1 MKMNLSKEKNQNN
14 PKITVGIPVFN
25 GEKSIRRAL
34 DSVLSQTFLDFEL
47 VISDNASTDST
58 PLICQE
64 YKRNDKRINLNLIIT
79 CARSLESETKNEI
92 SKILDELGDQEP
104 EILNVGMRG
113 ILMANT
119 IIEPSKIIDY
129 VKNKMIEEPW
139 LIRYCLRIIP
149 IQMITETEIDKIK
162 QNVIKLKD
170 TIQKNDSYRI
180 TIEKRNTD
188 ISSTEIITEIAKI
201 FPNKV
206 SLNQPDWIVL
216 IEILGNDTGISI
228 LKDDELF
235 SLDKA
240 KRMSD

>member
-1 MKMNLSKEKNQNN
+1 M
-14 PKITVGIPVFN
+14 
-25 GEKSIRRAL
+25 
-34 DSVLSQTFLDFEL
+34 
-47 VISDNASTDST
+47 
-58 PLICQE
+58 
-64 YKRNDKRINLNLIIT
+64 NLIIT
-79 CARSLESETKNEI
+79 CARNLESETKNEI
-92 SKILDELGDQEP
+92 GKILDELGDQEP

-149 IQMITETEIDKIK
+149 IQIITETEIDKIK

-170 TIQKNDSYRI
+170 KIQKNDSYRI
-180 TIEKRNTD
+180 TIEKRNTS
-188 ISSTEIITEIAKI
+188 ISSSEIIAEVAKI

-206 SLNQPDWIVL
+206 SLNQPDWIIL
-216 IEILGNDTGISI
+216 IEILGNETGISV

-235 SLDKA
+235 SLDKS
-240 KRMSD
+240 KRMS

>member
-1 MKMNLSKEKNQNN
+1 M
-14 PKITVGIPVFN
+14 
-25 GEKSIRRAL
+25 
-34 DSVLSQTFLDFEL
+34 
-47 VISDNASTDST
+47 
-58 PLICQE
+58 
-64 YKRNDKRINLNLIIT
+64 NLIIT
-79 CARSLESETKNEI
+79 CARNLESETKNEI
-92 SKILDELGDQEP
+92 RKILDELGDQEP
-104 EILNVGMRG
+104 EILNVDMRG
-113 ILMANT
+113 ILMVNT
-119 IIEPSKIIDY
+119 IIEPSKIIDW
-129 VKNKMIEEPW
+129 VKNKIIEEPW

-149 IQMITETEIDKIK
+149 IQRITDTEIDKIK

-206 SLNQPDWIVL
+206 SLDQPDWIVL

>member
-1 MKMNLSKEKNQNN
+1 M
-14 PKITVGIPVFN
+14 
-25 GEKSIRRAL
+25 
-34 DSVLSQTFLDFEL
+34 
-47 VISDNASTDST
+47 
-58 PLICQE
+58 
-64 YKRNDKRINLNLIIT
+64 NLIIT

-113 ILMANT
+113 ILMVNT
-119 IIEPSKIIDY
+119 IIEPLKIIDC
-129 VKNKMIEEPW
+129 VKNKIIEEPW

-149 IQMITETEIDKIK
+149 IQRMTDTEIDKIK
-162 QNVIKLKD
+162 QTVIELKD

-180 TIEKRNTD
+180 TIEKRNTS
-188 ISSTEIITEIAKI
+188 ISSSEIITEVAEI

-216 IEILGNDTGISI
+216 IEILGNETGISI

-235 SLDKA
+235 SLDKS
-240 KRMSD
+240 KRMSE

>member
-1 MKMNLSKEKNQNN
+1 
-14 PKITVGIPVFN
+14 
-25 GEKSIRRAL
+25 
-34 DSVLSQTFLDFEL
+34 
-47 VISDNASTDST
+47 
-58 PLICQE
+58 
-64 YKRNDKRINLNLIIT
+64 LNLIIT
-79 CARSLESETKNEI
+79 CARSLESATKNEI
-92 SKILDELGDQEP
+92 NKILDELGDQEP

-113 ILMANT
+113 ILMVNT
-119 IIEPSKIIDY
+119 VIEPSKIIDY

-180 TIEKRNTD
+180 TIEKRNTS
-188 ISSTEIITEIAKI
+188 ISSNEIITEIAKI

-206 SLNQPDWIVL
+206 SLNQPDWIIL
-216 IEILGNDTGISI
+216 IEIIGNKTGISI
-228 LKDDELF
+228 LKNDWMF

>member
-1 MKMNLSKEKNQNN
+1 
-14 PKITVGIPVFN
+14 
-25 GEKSIRRAL
+25 
-34 DSVLSQTFLDFEL
+34 
-47 VISDNASTDST
+47 
-58 PLICQE
+58 
-64 YKRNDKRINLNLIIT
+64 LNLIIT
-79 CARSLESETKNEI
+79 CARNLESETKNEI
-92 SKILDELGDQEP
+92 GKILDELGDQEP

-113 ILMANT
+113 ILMVNT

>member
-1 MKMNLSKEKNQNN
+1 M
-14 PKITVGIPVFN
+14 
-25 GEKSIRRAL
+25 
-34 DSVLSQTFLDFEL
+34 
-47 VISDNASTDST
+47 
-58 PLICQE
+58 
-64 YKRNDKRINLNLIIT
+64 NLIIT
-79 CARSLESETKNEI
+79 CARNLESETKNEI

-113 ILMANT
+113 ILMVNT
-119 IIEPSKIIDY
+119 VIEPSKIIDY

-180 TIEKRNTD
+180 TIEKRNTS
-188 ISSTEIITEIAKI
+188 ISSNEIITEVAEI

-206 SLNQPDWIVL
+206 SLNQPDWIIL
-216 IEILGNDTGISI
+216 IEIIGNETGISI
-228 LKDDELF
+228 LKNDELF

>member
-1 MKMNLSKEKNQNN
+1 
-14 PKITVGIPVFN
+14 
-25 GEKSIRRAL
+25 
-34 DSVLSQTFLDFEL
+34 
-47 VISDNASTDST
+47 
-58 PLICQE
+58 
-64 YKRNDKRINLNLIIT
+64 LNLIVT
-79 CARSLESETKNEI
+79 CARNLESETKNEI
-92 SKILDELGDQEP
+92 KKILDELGAQEP

-113 ILMANT
+113 ILMVNT
-119 IIEPSKIIDY
+119 VIEPSKIIAY

-206 SLNQPDWIVL
+206 SLDQPDWIVL

>member
-1 MKMNLSKEKNQNN
+1 M
-14 PKITVGIPVFN
+14 
-25 GEKSIRRAL
+25 
-34 DSVLSQTFLDFEL
+34 
-47 VISDNASTDST
+47 
-58 PLICQE
+58 
-64 YKRNDKRINLNLIIT
+64 NLIIT

-92 SKILDELGDQEP
+92 SKILGELGDQEP

-113 ILMANT
+113 ILMVNT
-119 IIEPSKIIDY
+119 VIEPSKIIDY

-188 ISSTEIITEIAKI
+188 ISSTEIITEIANI

>member
-1 MKMNLSKEKNQNN
+1 M
-14 PKITVGIPVFN
+14 
-25 GEKSIRRAL
+25 
-34 DSVLSQTFLDFEL
+34 
-47 VISDNASTDST
+47 
-58 PLICQE
+58 
-64 YKRNDKRINLNLIIT
+64 NLIIT
-79 CARSLESETKNEI
+79 CARNLESETKNEI
-92 SKILDELGDQEP
+92 RKILDELGDQEP

-113 ILMANT
+113 ILMVNT

-180 TIEKRNTD
+180 TIEKRNTS
-188 ISSTEIITEIAKI
+188 ISSNEIITEIAKI

-206 SLNQPDWIVL
+206 SLNQPDWIIL
-216 IEILGNDTGISI
+216 IEILGNKTGISV

-235 SLDKA
+235 SLDKS
-240 KRMSD
+240 KRMS